1 MTLDQKDKFWVE
13 EWLEMGTLKDK
24 FPRRFQLLLQQQ
36 NNIQVCESGLM
47 AIGCGN
53 QWTSF
58 EKEFVWERIKSSYRF
73 KTTYWYFLS
82 NWRATRPLGLDKGK
96 VWRVFGMVCTHA
108 SLHGDLK
115 GKLHQTFLHYYGSID
130 QMSPNKIQ
138 SRLQECNPTN
148 SEPPMH
154 IMWLKWRNHST
165 S

>member
-1 MTLDQKDKFWVE
+1 MWHLTKKINFGLRSDSRWALWKINFQDDSNYCYSNKIISRYVKVDWWQLGVGTSELVLRRNLFGRELSQVIDLRQHIDIFSPTEGQQDHWVWTRE
-13 EWLEMGTLKDK
+13 K
-24 FPRRFQLLLQQQ
+24 
-36 NNIQVCESGLM
+36 SGVY
-47 AIGCGN
+47 
-53 QWTSF
+53 S
-58 EKEFVWERIKSSYRF
+58 VRY
-73 KTTYWYFLS
+73 
-82 NWRATRPLGLDKGK
+82 
-96 VWRVFGMVCTHA
+96 VHA

-148 SEPPMH
+148 SETPMH